1 VSAAII
7 SGTFAALVAVVAAVL
22 SYVFGKRTME
32 RQLADNIT
40 QIGATGEQERITAQR
55 EYQLDAMKTF
65 RATVGGPKGQVI
77 ESAHDLSD
85 RLRKLVGRDSAA
97 SGVSTDPWGLMR
109 GQNGFYRRNTAW
121 LILHPFI
128 WIDVLRGKLV
138 FLDQTLGEL
147 VEDEFRFLNFCRLL
161 ERAVTERTLFEG
173 TDYEYGEIAHVWYNQ
188 LRFLAEQLTV
198 TGEAGVVAI
207 SYSEFM
213 KRRPSPE
220 VQAVMAFLE
229 AAAGTDKIGEFGRAR
244 LIALYAA
251 SNLFL
256 ENFGLPYRQF
266 EGAEQSLVYLES
278 ISPERGQPI
287 RENLLR
293 LLREHADLAPFAN
306 RVA

>member
-1 VSAAII
+1 MSAAII
-7 SGTFAALVAVVAAVL
+7 SGTFAAVVAVVAGVL

-65 RATVGGPKGQVI
+65 RGTVGGPKGQVI

-147 VEDEFRFLNFCRLL
+147 VEDEFRFLNSVGCWRGPSPSARCS
-161 ERAVTERTLFEG
+161 RALTTSTERSPTSG
-173 TDYEYGEIAHVWYNQ
+173 TTSCVFSPSSSPPRE
-188 LRFLAEQLTV
+188 
-198 TGEAGVVAI
+198 
-207 SYSEFM
+207 
-213 KRRPSPE
+213 RRELLPS
-220 VQAVMAFLE
+220 A
-229 AAAGTDKIGEFGRAR
+229 TR
-244 LIALYAA
+244 
-251 SNLFL
+251 S
-256 ENFGLPYRQF
+256 
-266 EGAEQSLVYLES
+266 S
-278 ISPERGQPI
+278 
-287 RENLLR
+287 
-293 LLREHADLAPFAN
+293 
-306 RVA
+306 